1 MIDADE
7 FFAEAEA
14 EEQHVL
20 EMERD
25 RCLEQKL
32 TRAMGCRFKPLAQ
45 PCPKSGNLQ
54 GLNVLQRRV
63 QSTTLLEEMS
73 KITDYAEP
81 SETVMLQAFN
91 WESHQTGRGDWYGIV
106 ASKLQMFKEKPDK
119 PELFFFGDC

>member
-1 MIDADE
+1 MT
-7 FFAEAEA
+7 
-14 EEQHVL
+14 
-20 EMERD
+20 
-25 RCLEQKL
+25 EQKL
-32 TRAMGCRFKPLAQ
+32 TRAIVIACRFEA
-45 PCPKSGNLQ
+45 PCPKAGNHQ

-119 PELFFFGDC
+119 PLFFLGLLKGDVKFSGTE